1 MNIKPCV
8 ATIGYFDGVHKG
20 HQFLL
25 EHVKQMAKEKG
36 LESAVITFTEHP
48 RKVMQPDY
56 HLDLLSTPEEKRQ
69 MLKATGIE
77 HIIEFPFTIEL
88 SQLTAREFMTEVL
101 QKQLHV
107 QTLFIGYD
115 HRFGHNRSEGFEDYQ
130 RYGAEIGMDIIHA
143 PVCEIDNV
151 NVSSSAIRR
160 FLCGGEITIATHCL
174 GYEYFLAGKIVDG
187 FKLGRKLGF
196 PTANIQ
202 INEPGKLIPAD
213 GVYAVRVFLEG
224 TEYAGMLNIVEFR
237 YRFRQKFRKSD
248 DFRRLNRRFIKR
260 ARSADCDEV
269 NRAVSFYRVDYRARA
284 RAFTY
289 YTFKSRVQHIGRIN
303 VHAFRRRGAATAVW
317 FAVFCGRRARVID
330 KRIPKGER
338 QRLIVFHKGENLF
351 VSSVARRVNRAAY
364 RHDIARIQRFQYF
377 NIACFDLNHLSLD
390 YSFAVARAMA
400 LYGDRDGQSRNVG
413 VFRFDKHAKGGN
425 VAAEAFR
432 TDAQSVD
439 FFKHFLF
446 KGRKIFVGVFL
457 VQVA

>member
-174 GYEYFLAGKIVDG
+174 GYEYFLAGKVVDG

-224 TEYAGMLNIVEFR
+224 TEYAGMLNIGVRPTVNNGKQRSVEVHILHFNGNIYGHDIR
-237 YRFRQKFRKSD
+237 ISFVQRIRNEQKFDNLDLLIAQLKRD
-248 DFRRLNRRFIKR
+248 AHEVERLLLHN
-260 ARSADCDEV
+260 
-269 NRAVSFYRVDYRARA
+269 
-284 RAFTY
+284 
-289 YTFKSRVQHIGRIN
+289 
-303 VHAFRRRGAATAVW
+303 
-317 FAVFCGRRARVID
+317 
-330 KRIPKGER
+330 
-338 QRLIVFHKGENLF
+338 HKL
-351 VSSVARRVNRAAY
+351 
-364 RHDIARIQRFQYF
+364 
-377 NIACFDLNHLSLD
+377 
-390 YSFAVARAMA
+390 
-400 LYGDRDGQSRNVG
+400 
-413 VFRFDKHAKGGN
+413 
-425 VAAEAFR
+425 
-432 TDAQSVD
+432 
-439 FFKHFLF
+439 
-446 KGRKIFVGVFL
+446 
-457 VQVA
+457 